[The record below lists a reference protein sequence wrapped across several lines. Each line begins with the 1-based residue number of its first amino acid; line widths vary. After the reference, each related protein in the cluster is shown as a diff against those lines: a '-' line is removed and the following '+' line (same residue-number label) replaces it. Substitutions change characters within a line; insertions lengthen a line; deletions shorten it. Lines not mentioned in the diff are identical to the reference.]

1 MAIQREIYGNNMDSN
16 NLCNNKMDSNMDN
29 NMDNGTVDMNRGS
42 ENTDCTAN
50 PLLDKSPCPY
60 GAPQFD
66 KICNGHYLPA
76 FESALAEARAE
87 IDAIADNPDAP
98 TFENTVEA
106 LEYSGAALSRVSDVF
121 FNILEAD
128 TDDEKQ
134 EIAEKVSPMLT
145 GFSMYVFMNEKLFR
159 RVRSVYE
166 RKDSLSLEPD
176 SMKLLEDTWKSFV
189 RSGAALEGDARAR
202 FAEYTEQLSL
212 LSIRFSKNVLAA
224 TNAYCLHITDES
236 GLEGLPGYVRD
247 MGKASA
253 EERGLE
259 GWAYTLEYPSFNAFM
274 KFSCRRDLRRQM
286 YMARASRALDGDC
299 GNAGIIGEIVSLR
312 LEMARLLGYRT
323 YAGYALEE
331 RMAKTPRAV
340 DGFLSGLL
348 ARTLPFAGREVS
360 EVREY
365 AVGHGFDGESL
376 EPWDFTF
383 WSERCREERYSYNEE
398 QLKPYFRLED
408 CISAVFG
415 LAGRLYGLKFI
426 ERDDIPVYHKDVKV
440 YDVKDG
446 NGRHLALFYAD
457 FFPRQSKRDGAWM
470 TEFRGQSIRDGVEER
485 PLISIVTNFTK
496 PSATSPSLLTHNEF
510 STFLH
515 EFGHALHGILAEG
528 RYPSQTGTNVER
540 DFVELPSQIMEN
552 WACEPEFLDSFARD
566 YRTGEVIPDSLVDK
580 IVASRNYLAGYQQV
594 RQLQFGILDMA
605 WHTMEEASDCMAAS
619 GDLCG
624 FENKV
629 LEGSAVLPHVPG
641 TAISTSFGHIF
652 SGGYAAGYY
661 SYKWA
666 EVLEADAFSVFR
678 KNGIFDRATADSFRR
693 NILSRGGSE
702 DASVL
707 YRNFMGRDPQPEA
720 LMEKLGL
727 TDATFRADVRSD
739 M

>member
-1 MAIQREIYGNNMDSN
+1 
-16 NLCNNKMDSNMDN
+16 MDN

-312 LEMARLLGYRT
+312 LEIARLLGYRT

-641 TAISTSFGHIF
+641 TAISPSFGHIF

-727 TDATFRADVRSD
+727 TDATFQADVMSD
-739 M
+739 MQR